1 MSDEQTTFLLL
12 AVLYLVECCLIAG
25 RDSFLFLPRPFG
37 RFWQVQAAGKGLAV
51 RHGVLAVLPPLTP
64 WRPAVLSSPAPL
76 LFHPSGI
83 IHRETGREMRW
94 EEINSLSAENARLY
108 INGAPFARFQDEY
121 GAVEAMNRLKALISA
136 PPETRPAAIRA
147 LLSLRGQPG
156 SVKRAVQ
163 RMKRRT
169 LPLRLLGTVQLPVM
183 FAMPPVLFHL
193 LPPGAAFLLSAALI
207 FLTGWCISGL
217 FFRIHRKLYPER
229 RGERWGKL
237 FHFLLYPPGTIGAA
251 HALSLPL
258 GSRYHPAAWACALL
272 PERDRRSFLAHLLRE
287 GRYPVSRGACSPDA
301 AERFREASREEYEAL
316 HSYLD
321 RCGLLPPEEEPEWE
335 EKDGCTRYCPR
346 CLGIYRT
353 EAETCPACSV
363 IPLQPLPARQERQGT
378 DCGGREENSP

>member
-1 MSDEQTTFLLL
+1 MSDEQTTYLLL

-37 RFWQVQAAGKGLAV
+37 RFWQVQAVGKGLAV

-64 WRPAVLSSPAPL
+64 WRTVVLSSPPPL
-76 LFHPSGI
+76 LLDPSGI
-83 IHRETGREMRW
+83 IHRETGREIRW
-94 EEINSLSAENARLY
+94 EEIGSLSAENAQLY
-108 INGAPFARFQDEY
+108 INGTPFVRFHDDD
-121 GAVEAMNRLKALISA
+121 GAAEAMNRVKALLCA
-136 PPETRPAAIRA
+136 TPETRPAAIRA
-147 LLSLRGQPG
+147 FPAFRGQPG

-169 LPLRLLGTVQLPVM
+169 LPLRLLGTVQLPFM

-193 LPPGAAFLLSAALI
+193 LAPGAAFLLSAALI

-272 PERDRRSFLAHLLRE
+272 PERDRCSFLARLLRE
-287 GRYPVSRGACSPDA
+287 RRHPVSRGAISPDA
-301 AERFREASREEYEAL
+301 AERFRKACREEYEAL

-321 RCGLLPPEEEPEWE
+321 RYGLLPPEEEPEWE
-335 EKDGCTRYCPR
+335 ESDGCTRYCPR
-346 CLGIYRT
+346 CLGVYRT
-353 EAETCPACSV
+353 EAEACPACPGIS
-363 IPLQPLPARQERQGT
+363 LQPLPARQGRQ
-378 DCGGREENSP
+378 

>member
-1 MSDEQTTFLLL
+1 MSDEQTTYLLL

-25 RDSFLFLPRPFG
+25 RDSFLFLPQPFG

-64 WRPAVLSSPAPL
+64 WRTVVLSSPAPL
-76 LFHPSGI
+76 LFDPSGI
-83 IHRETGREMRW
+83 IHRETGREIRW
-94 EEINSLSAENARLY
+94 EEIGSLSAENAQLY
-108 INGAPFARFQDEY
+108 INGAPFVRFHDDD
-121 GAVEAMNRLKALISA
+121 GAAEAMNRVKALLCA
-136 PPETRPAAIRA
+136 TPETRPAAIRA
-147 LLSLRGQPG
+147 FPAFRGQPE

-169 LPLRLLGTVQLPVM
+169 LPLRLLGTVQLPAM

-193 LPPGAAFLLSAALI
+193 LAPGAAFLLSAALI

-272 PERDRRSFLAHLLRE
+272 PERDRCSFLARLLRE
-287 GRYPVSRGACSPDA
+287 GRHPVSRSAISPDA
-301 AERFREASREEYEAL
+301 AERFRKACREEYEAL

-321 RCGLLPPEEEPEWE
+321 RYGLLPPEEEPEWE
-335 EKDGCTRYCPR
+335 ESDGCTRYCPR
-346 CLGIYRT
+346 CLGVYRT
-353 EAETCPACSV
+353 EAEACPACPGIS
-363 IPLQPLPARQERQGT
+363 LQPLPARQGRQ
-378 DCGGREENSP
+378 

>member
-1 MSDEQTTFLLL
+1 MSDEQTTYLLL

-64 WRPAVLSSPAPL
+64 WRTVVLSSPPPL
-76 LFHPSGI
+76 LFDPSGI
-83 IHRETGREMRW
+83 IHRETGREIRW
-94 EEINSLSAENARLY
+94 EEIGSLSAENAQLY
-108 INGAPFARFQDEY
+108 INGAPFVRFHDDD
-121 GAVEAMNRLKALISA
+121 GAAEAMNRVKALLCA
-136 PPETRPAAIRA
+136 TPETRPAAIRA
-147 LLSLRGQPG
+147 FPAFRGQPE

-193 LPPGAAFLLSAALI
+193 LAPGAAFLLSAALI

-258 GSRYHPAAWACALL
+258 GSRYHPAAWACTLL
-272 PERDRRSFLAHLLRE
+272 PERDRCSFLGRLLRE
-287 GRYPVSRGACSPDA
+287 GRHPVSRGAISPDA
-301 AERFREASREEYEAL
+301 AERFRKACREEYEAL

-321 RCGLLPPEEEPEWE
+321 RYGLLPPEEEPEWE
-335 EKDGCTRYCPR
+335 ESDGCTRYCPR
-346 CLGIYRT
+346 CLGVYRT
-353 EAETCPACSV
+353 KAEACPACPGIS
-363 IPLQPLPARQERQGT
+363 LQPLPARQGRQ
-378 DCGGREENSP
+378 

>member
-1 MSDEQTTFLLL
+1 MSDEQTTYLLL

-64 WRPAVLSSPAPL
+64 WRTVVLSSPPPL
-76 LFHPSGI
+76 LFDPSGI
-83 IHRETGREMRW
+83 IHRETGQEIRW
-94 EEINSLSAENARLY
+94 EEIGSLSAENAQLY
-108 INGAPFARFQDEY
+108 INGAPFVRFHDDY
-121 GAVEAMNRLKALISA
+121 GAAEAMNRVKALLCA
-136 PPETRPAAIRA
+136 TPETRPAAIRA
-147 LLSLRGQPG
+147 FPAFRGQPE

-193 LPPGAAFLLSAALI
+193 LAPGAAFLLSAALI

-272 PERDRRSFLAHLLRE
+272 PERDRCSFLARLLRE
-287 GRYPVSRGACSPDA
+287 RRHPVSRGAISPDA
-301 AERFREASREEYEAL
+301 AERFRKACREEYEAL

-321 RCGLLPPEEEPEWE
+321 RYGLLPPEEEPEWE
-335 EKDGCTRYCPR
+335 ESDGCTRYCPR
-346 CLGIYRT
+346 CLGVYRT
-353 EAETCPACSV
+353 EAEACPACPGIS
-363 IPLQPLPARQERQGT
+363 LQPLPALQGRQ
-378 DCGGREENSP
+378 

>member
-1 MSDEQTTFLLL
+1 MSDEQTTYLLL

-64 WRPAVLSSPAPL
+64 WRTVVLSSPPPL
-76 LFHPSGI
+76 LFDPSGI
-83 IHRETGREMRW
+83 IHRETGREIRW
-94 EEINSLSAENARLY
+94 EEIGSLSAENAQLY
-108 INGAPFARFQDEY
+108 INGAPFVRFHDDY
-121 GAVEAMNRLKALISA
+121 GAAEAMNRVKALLCA
-136 PPETRPAAIRA
+136 TPETRPAAIRA
-147 LLSLRGQPG
+147 FRGQPG

-193 LPPGAAFLLSAALI
+193 LAPGAAFLLSAALI

-272 PERDRRSFLAHLLRE
+272 PERDRCSFLARLLRE
-287 GRYPVSRGACSPDA
+287 GRHPVSRGAFSPDA
-301 AERFREASREEYEAL
+301 AERFRKACREEYEAL

-321 RCGLLPPEEEPEWE
+321 RYGLLPPEEEPEWE
-335 EKDGCTRYCPR
+335 ESDGCTRYCPR
-346 CLGIYRT
+346 CLGVYRT
-353 EAETCPACSV
+353 EAEACPACPGIS
-363 IPLQPLPARQERQGT
+363 LQPLPAHQGRQ
-378 DCGGREENSP
+378 

>member
-1 MSDEQTTFLLL
+1 MSDEQTTYLLL

-64 WRPAVLSSPAPL
+64 WRTVVLSSPPPL
-76 LFHPSGI
+76 LFDPSGI
-83 IHRETGREMRW
+83 IHRETGREIRW
-94 EEINSLSAENARLY
+94 EEIGSLSAENAQLY
-108 INGAPFARFQDEY
+108 INGAPFVRFHDDD
-121 GAVEAMNRLKALISA
+121 GAAETMNRVKALLCA
-136 PPETRPAAIRA
+136 TPETRPAVIRA
-147 LLSLRGQPG
+147 FPAFRGQPG

-193 LPPGAAFLLSAALI
+193 LAPGVAFLLSAALI

-272 PERDRRSFLAHLLRE
+272 PERDRCSFLARLLRE
-287 GRYPVSRGACSPDA
+287 GRHPVSRGAISPDA
-301 AERFREASREEYEAL
+301 AERFRKACREEYEAL

-321 RCGLLPPEEEPEWE
+321 RYGLLPPEEEPEWE
-335 EKDGCTRYCPR
+335 ESDGCTRYCPR
-346 CLGIYRT
+346 CLGVYRT
-353 EAETCPACSV
+353 KAEACPACPGIS
-363 IPLQPLPARQERQGT
+363 LQPLPARQGKQ
-378 DCGGREENSP
+378 